1 MKSLIISDSTTRL
14 IKYKDITSSTDTEQ
28 ERVVLSKHNGA
39 TADILHHMSKYYIDS
54 DTPDNIIVVAGLN
67 DILTETRDGQ
77 QPNCR
82 NIANRVIDIGR
93 TSRDGGV
100 GRVCFSEI
108 LKPRF
113 RDCHQYVD
121 EVNEYLK
128 IHCQSEGFVYVSQ
141 SNIGI
146 RDLGD
151 NLHVSH
157 NGNIKL
163 KHNIFSQFYTYDN
176 SY

>member
-1 MKSLIISDSTTRL
+1 M
-14 IKYKDITSSTDTEQ
+14 
-28 ERVVLSKHNGA
+28 
-39 TADILHHMSKYYIDS
+39 
-54 DTPDNIIVVAGLN
+54 
-67 DILTETRDGQ
+67 
-77 QPNCR
+77 
-82 NIANRVIDIGR
+82 
-93 TSRDGGV
+93 
-100 GRVCFSEI
+100 GRVCISEI

-151 NLHVSH
+151 KLHVSEH
-157 NGNIKL
+157 GNIKL
-163 KHNIFSQFYTYDN
+163 KHNIFSQCYTYDN